1 MPNDV
6 RASTGE
12 TIDQGFDIR
21 PCFGFTSVDDGLA
34 VIPVNHHFHPVIHTS
49 FLNCVHDG
57 RRPGGGIGGWGRRI
71 WR

>member
-1 MPNDV
+1 
-6 RASTGE
+6 
-12 TIDQGFDIR
+12 
-21 PCFGFTSVDDGLA
+21 LA
-34 VIPVNHHFHPVIHTS
+34 VIPVTHHFHPVIHTS